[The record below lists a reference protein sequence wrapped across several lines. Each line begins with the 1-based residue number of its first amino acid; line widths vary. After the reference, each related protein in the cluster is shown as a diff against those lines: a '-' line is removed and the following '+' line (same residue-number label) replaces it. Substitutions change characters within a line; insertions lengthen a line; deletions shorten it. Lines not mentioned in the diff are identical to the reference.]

1 MKKLIALAVTIA
13 ILLCVCTVSFAQT
26 STLPSLVLGILQQNF
41 TDGDGISYEFSY
53 DESSE
58 IYYMY
63 ITIDGVAAT
72 ASLASEGNEY
82 ADRWNTLCDTAISI
96 NTTLTESIN
105 SLADSDSATV
115 STNVRNDMNPD
126 KIVLSVMY
134 SVVVYDIVNDI
145 DLLSAFSD

>member
-1 MKKLIALAVTIA
+1 MKKRIALAVSIA
-13 ILLCVCTVSFAQT
+13 ILLCVFAVSYAET
-26 STLPSLVLGILQQNF
+26 STLPDLVINILQQNF
-41 TDGDGISYEFSY
+41 TDEDGIRYEFSY
-53 DESSE
+53 DEPAN
-58 IYYMY
+58 IYYIY
-63 ITIDGVAAT
+63 VTIDGVAAT
-72 ASLASEGNEY
+72 AALASEGNTY
-82 ADRWNTLCDTAISI
+82 DDQWNLLCESAISM

-134 SVVVYDIVNDI
+134 GVVVYDIVNDI